1 MSLFKVTCN
10 HAPLH
15 QLKETS
21 IAMLHVTVQTI
32 LESRTIHLTTSVGD
46 FNVGKELENKI

>member
-21 IAMLHVTVQTI
+21 IAMLTVQTI